1 MPEQRLAVKRATM
14 SDDYLS
20 SFNLPHFN
28 LVTDSISRFTQVN
41 TDICV
46 EIKVFFFR
54 RLDWRRCEG
63 RRLSWTWLSSPPG
76 STAWPAPCRSRWWA
90 GAG

>member
-1 MPEQRLAVKRATM
+1 M

-28 LVTDSISRFTQVN
+28 LVTDSINRFTQVN

-46 EIKVFFFR
+46 EMKVFFLS
-54 RLDWRRCEG
+54 RLGWKR
-63 RRLSWTWLSSPPG
+63 
-76 STAWPAPCRSRWWA
+76 
-90 GAG
+90 

>member
-1 MPEQRLAVKRATM
+1 MWYRSKVVPEQRLAVKRFTM

-28 LVTDSISRFTQVN
+28 LVTDSINRFTQVN

-46 EIKVFFFR
+46 EMKVFFLS
-54 RLDWRRCEG
+54 RLGWKR
-63 RRLSWTWLSSPPG
+63 
-76 STAWPAPCRSRWWA
+76 
-90 GAG
+90 